1 MDKNTQIHIQEI
13 SRLMNYD
20 RSKTLLEQG
29 EFKPAYGPTWGQATH
44 GKPSDFVKAAEDHA
58 EFVHEYRHE
67 ILDAL
72 AIGTFF
78 IPIVG
83 PILSLGIEV
92 GNAALYASE
101 GDKEMAALAAAFAL
115 IPGGEYIRQIPA
127 IKNASKNTIIK
138 IFQRANKGKAL
149 SKADQEIL
157 EAVAENS
164 NKIGRLAKIGAL
176 GKMLSAFAKLSLKQR
191 LIVIYKLIKQFPGM
205 GGKGFGLINHGLI
218 QIGGIMYTVPKL
230 FQIFGIDGSDP
241 DAEAIAALES
251 AWGSAN
257 DEELNN
263 ALEGAFNLLPED
275 ERDAAVA
282 QFFGWVE
289 EAEKSGG
296 GKSTT
301 KKQTSNWP
309 EKFGCVPKHKD
320 AVLSKRKDGSVSYTI
335 NGEIFYN
342 NGRKYGK
349 DKKMSNYTCQD
360 KTFVG
365 NNKPEG
371 QNSEGG
377 SKSIPQNIIDGVMKK
392 GYLIRKGIHSQ
403 ESKYPGMMKA
413 IEFIQ
418 NLVGAKVDG
427 KFGPETESKVKIYQK
442 SKKIKDDGIVG
453 KNTMSKIIDDMK

>member
-282 QFFGWVE
+282 QLVGWKKLKNQVEGNQPLKNKLLTGPKSLVVFQNIKMLYYLKEKMVQFLIQLMVRFFTTMVE
-289 EAEKSGG
+289 NMVK
-296 GKSTT
+296 T
-301 KKQTSNWP
+301 KKCQTIP
-309 EKFGCVPKHKD
+309 VKTKH
-320 AVLSKRKDGSVSYTI
+320 L
-335 NGEIFYN
+335 
-342 NGRKYGK
+342 
-349 DKKMSNYTCQD
+349 
-360 KTFVG
+360 
-365 NNKPEG
+365 
-371 QNSEGG
+371 
-377 SKSIPQNIIDGVMKK
+377 
-392 GYLIRKGIHSQ
+392 
-403 ESKYPGMMKA
+403 
-413 IEFIQ
+413 
-418 NLVGAKVDG
+418 
-427 KFGPETESKVKIYQK
+427 
-442 SKKIKDDGIVG
+442 
-453 KNTMSKIIDDMK
+453 

>member
-13 SRLMNYD
+13 NRLMNYD
-20 RSKTLLEQG
+20 RSKTINEQFMNPMLG
-29 EFKPAYGPTWGQATH
+29 MPITLTNPVFLNPY
-44 GKPSDFVKAAEDHA
+44 
-58 EFVHEYRHE
+58 EYRHG

-78 IPIVG
+78 IPVVG
-83 PILSLGIEV
+83 PFISLGIEL
-92 GNAALYASE
+92 GNAALYYSE

-115 IPGGEYIRQIPA
+115 IPGGELIRNVPGVKKYGRNA
-127 IKNASKNTIIK
+127 IIRA
-138 IFQRANKGKAL
+138 FQKANSGKAL

-157 EAVAENS
+157 ESVAKNS
-164 NKIGRLAKIGAL
+164 AEISRLAKYGAL
-176 GKMLSAFAKLSLKQR
+176 KKILKEGFKKLSLKEKV
-191 LIVIYKLIKQFPGM
+191 LVIYKVIKQFPGM
-205 GGKGFGLINHGLI
+205 GGKGFGLINQGLI
-218 QIGGIMYTVPKL
+218 QIGGILITVPML
-230 FQIFGIDGSDP
+230 FRIYGLDGSDP

-251 AWGSAN
+251 AWGDAN
-257 DEELNN
+257 DEELNE

-275 ERDAAVA
+275 ERDEAVST
-282 QFFGWVE
+282 FFGFVE

-349 DKKMSNYTCQD
+349 DKKMSNYTCKD
-360 KTFVG
+360 KIFVG
-365 NNKPEG
+365 NSKPES
-371 QNSEGG
+371 QKTEGG

-418 NLVGAKVDG
+418 KLVGAKVDG
-427 KFGPETESKVKIYQK
+427 KFGPETEGKVKTYQK
-442 SKKIKDDGIVG
+442 SKGLKDDGIVG
-453 KNTMSKIIDDMK
+453 KNTMSKIIDDTK

>member
-20 RSKTLLEQG
+20 RSKTLLEQ
-29 EFKPAYGPTWGQATH
+29 ETMFTRNLDRIYSNPK
-44 GKPSDFVKAAEDHA
+44 SAEKFNNEIHK
-58 EFVHEYRHE
+58 YRHE
-67 ILDAL
+67 ILDGL
-72 AIGTFF
+72 AILTFF
-78 IPIVG
+78 IPVVG
-83 PILSLGIEV
+83 PALSLGLEL
-92 GNAALYASE
+92 GNAALYAAE
-101 GDKEMAALAAAFAL
+101 GDTEMAAMAGAFAL

-127 IKNASKNTIIK
+127 IKNISKSTIIK
-138 IFQRANKGKAL
+138 TFQKANKGKAL

-164 NKIGRLAKIGAL
+164 NKIGRLAKWGAL
-176 GKMLSAFAKLSLKQR
+176 TKMLSAFAKLSLKQR
-191 LIVIYKLIKQFPGM
+191 LIVLYKMLKLFPGM
-205 GGKGFGLINHGLI
+205 GAQGTGLLNMAF
-218 QIGGIMYTVPKL
+218 QIGGILYTVPRL
-230 FQIFGIDGSDP
+230 LQIFGIDGSDP

-257 DEELNN
+257 DEELNE

-275 ERDAAVA
+275 ERDEAVA
-282 QFFGWVE
+282 AFFGFVE
-289 EAEKSGG
+289 EVEKSGG
-296 GKSTT
+296 SKSTT
-301 KKQTSNWP
+301 KKQASNWP

-320 AVLSKRKDGSVSYTI
+320 AVLSKRKDGSVSYKI

-360 KTFVG
+360 KMFVG
-365 NNKPEG
+365 SSKPES
-371 QNSEGG
+371 QKTEGG
-377 SKSIPQNIIDGVMKK
+377 SKSLPQNIIDGVMKK

-418 NLVGAKVDG
+418 KLVGAKVDG
-427 KFGPETESKVKIYQK
+427 KFGPETESKVETYQK
-442 SKKIKDDGIVG
+442 SKGLKDDGIVG
-453 KNTMSKIIDDMK
+453 KDTMSKIIDDTK